1 MRNYVS
7 QVSSMCPVPVPG
19 IKVKENTLC
28 RLVIPF
34 AARFWYGGD
43 RTTEG
48 GRANETAN
56 GTVPMVRRPG
66 ICGGVSGLRSHDDL
80 HAAGAYRKTNPAPA
94 LQTVRHGAGQQGG
107 GYVKVS
113 ERTEGLVNKTEA
125 HKALCASVFATMEM
139 GQ

>member
-1 MRNYVS
+1 
-7 QVSSMCPVPVPG
+7 MCPVPVPG

-66 ICGGVSGLRSHDDL
+66 ICGGLSGLRSYDDL
-80 HAAGAYRKTNPAPA
+80 HAAGAHRKTNPAPA

-125 HKALCASVFATMEM
+125 HKALCASVFAMVEM